1 MATDTGFTS
10 EQKASLTAA
19 VSLAAAVGVGLS
31 LTIPLLSLEMERMG
45 LSGGWIGANT
55 AVAGVASLVVV
66 PFVPR
71 LASHFGVLPLL
82 WASVGLVVAS
92 ILGFRLLYSFAW
104 WFPLRFTFSSALGV
118 LFVLSEYWIN
128 TAAPP
133 ARRGYVMGIYAT
145 VLALGF
151 AAGPGILSLVGT
163 SGWPPYLV
171 GAGLFA
177 LAALPL
183 LLARGLSPEVG
194 HGTGRTVASFLVA
207 APAATLAALVF
218 GALETGAFA
227 LLPIYALR
235 IGFEA
240 ENAAILVTAVAA
252 GNVVFQ
258 IPIGLLSDRVDRR
271 LVLLT
276 AAAAGLIGAVLVPP
290 LSGNTPALL
299 AVLFFWGGLT
309 GALYTVGLAHLG
321 ARFTGADL
329 ASANAAFVILYNM
342 GLIVGPPMVG
352 FGMDAAPPH
361 GFAWMLAAFCGVY
374 VAVVLGR
381 MFTVERSAKLGQ
393 SPSKS

>member
-1 MATDTGFTS
+1 MANDTGFTS

-55 AVAGVASLVVV
+55 AVAGVASLLVV

-71 LASHFGVLPLL
+71 LASRFGVLPLL

-104 WFPLRFTFSSALGV
+104 WFPLRFAFSSALGV

-133 ARRGYVMGIYAT
+133 ARRGFVMGIYAT

-227 LLPIYALR
+227 LLPVYALR

-240 ENAAILVTAVAA
+240 ENAAVLVTADQV
-252 GNVVFQ
+252 
-258 IPIGLLSDRVDRR
+258 RR
-271 LVLLT
+271 GI
-276 AAAAGLIGAVLVPP
+276 A
-290 LSGNTPALL
+290 
-299 AVLFFWGGLT
+299 
-309 GALYTVGLAHLG
+309 
-321 ARFTGADL
+321 
-329 ASANAAFVILYNM
+329 
-342 GLIVGPPMVG
+342 
-352 FGMDAAPPH
+352 
-361 GFAWMLAAFCGVY
+361 
-374 VAVVLGR
+374 
-381 MFTVERSAKLGQ
+381 
-393 SPSKS
+393 

>member
-1 MATDTGFTS
+1 
-10 EQKASLTAA
+10 
-19 VSLAAAVGVGLS
+19 
-31 LTIPLLSLEMERMG
+31 
-45 LSGGWIGANT
+45 
-55 AVAGVASLVVV
+55 
-66 PFVPR
+66 
-71 LASHFGVLPLL
+71 
-82 WASVGLVVAS
+82 VVAS

-104 WFPLRFTFSSALGV
+104 WFPLRFAFSSALGV

-133 ARRGYVMGIYAT
+133 ARRGFVMGIYAT

-218 GALETGAFA
+218 GALETGAYA
-227 LLPIYALR
+227 LLPVYALR

-240 ENAAILVTAVAA
+240 ENAAVLVTAVAA

-381 MFTVERSAKLGQ
+381 MFTVERSVKLGQ